1 MCQEYALGCQS
12 CLCSFKLIFGQWGL
26 FVFKLG
32 LVDSIHSKDGWQKL
46 KWCSSH
52 CIWLAST
59 NVVSMYE
66 VGYSWVLTLV
76 VFTAFLDQDLWPQFF
91 LRGFKFGSTSRCS
104 FIQSG
109 FWLDFWVL
117 CLNNW
122 IEQVEILS
130 MYMQQSWEHLMLDQV
145 SSVVS
150 VLLHKYFYCSMVAE
164 RACSSGGQPSLDSPF
179 WEQEKHSWAFWS
191 IFWRIFTSWLHPWMK
206 VVEMFWSWIHPLPW
220 FGIPPCW
227 TFVEEASIIYI
238 PSTFIPHS
246 KGLVP
251 VTKLSNS
258 SPCVHVAKAFNLL
271 G

>member
-1 MCQEYALGCQS
+1 MSVLS
-12 CLCSFKLIFGQWGL
+12 L
-26 FVFKLG
+26 FFQANLWPVGIVCIQTGPSRLYSQQRWMAKTEVVL
-32 LVDSIHSKDGWQKL
+32 
-46 KWCSSH
+46 SH

-59 NVVSMYE
+59 NVVSTYE

-109 FWLDFWVL
+109 FWSDFWVL

-179 WEQEKHSWAFWS
+179 WEQGKHSWAFWS
-191 IFWRIFTSWLHPWMK
+191 IFWRIFTSWLHPGWRLLRCSGLEFILFLDLASHL
-206 VVEMFWSWIHPLPW
+206 VGPSWKRQALY
-220 FGIPPCW
+220 
-227 TFVEEASIIYI
+227 IY
-238 PSTFIPHS
+238 PQCLHTSFQR
-246 KGLVP
+246 
-251 VTKLSNS
+251 S
-258 SPCVHVAKAFNLL
+258 SSSDKIEQLFTLCARS
-271 G
+271 